1 MDRLVLIRY
10 VKICENPIAIVIMS
24 TLTVRRNMY
33 KYSVSSMIQIYKLFK
48 ITVLYND
55 QNSKGYAKVQTF
67 HTSIPA
73 KLLQD

>member
-24 TLTVRRNMY
+24 TSTARRNIY
-33 KYSVSSMIQIYKLFK
+33 KYSVSLIIQIYKLFK
-48 ITVLYND
+48 ITVLRND
-55 QNSKGYAKVQTF
+55 QNLKGHTKVQTF
-67 HTSIPA
+67 HTSVPA